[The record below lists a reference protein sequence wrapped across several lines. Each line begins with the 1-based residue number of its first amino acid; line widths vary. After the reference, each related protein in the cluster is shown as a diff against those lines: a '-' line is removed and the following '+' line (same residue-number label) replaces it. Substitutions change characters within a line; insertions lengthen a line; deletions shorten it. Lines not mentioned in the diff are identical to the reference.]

1 MSNLQMVWT
10 KHLKDQ
16 KKKQDFELALRNDT
30 LVLGR
35 LQEILEERFKDLE
48 YQEMKMEDYHNPSWA
63 YKQAHQNGYKAGLNF
78 VKDLLK
84 FLD

>member
-10 KHLKDQ
+10 RHLKDP
-16 KKKQDFELALRNDT
+16 KKKKDFEQYLRNDT

-35 LQEILEERFKDLE
+35 LQEILKERYKDLE
-48 YQEMKMEDYHNPSWA
+48 YSEERDSDYDSPSWA
-63 YKQAHQNGYKAGLNF
+63 YKQAHRNGYKTALNF
-78 VKDLLK
+78 VNDLLK